1 MLQRQL
7 MLANSK
13 ANLTNLELHANNLVP
28 NRNTRS
34 LQIKQIKSKNRK
46 EGQYK
51 KNNLFPRDLD
61 HLKSPSDL

>member
-46 EGQYK
+46 GQYK